1 MQVIIGAGE
10 VGRAV
15 FEVLSAKHKCALE
28 DWHYKT
34 ATPDV
39 DCLHICFPWY
49 EDEGADNF
57 IGQVKEYKD
66 DIYSGPPV
74 VIHSTVPVGTTAQIP
89 NAVHSPIRGVH
100 PNLAEGVRT
109 FWKYF
114 AGPRDNA
121 AAAIDIFQD
130 CGVDCVFASEDSR
143 TTEAAKLWSTTQ
155 YGVSIM
161 VQKAM
166 HAYCEKH
173 GLNFSTIYADFN
185 CTYNSGYEALDM
197 AHVQRPVL
205 QNYPGPIGGHCVI
218 PNAKLLDDD
227 IGAWIIERNELLERG
242 E

>member
-1 MQVIIGAGE
+1 MQIVIGAGE

-15 FEVLSAKHKCALE
+15 YEVLSAKHKCALE

-57 IGQVKEYKD
+57 IDQVKEYKD
-66 DIYSGPPV
+66 DVYNGPPV

-89 NAVHSPIRGVH
+89 GAVHSPIRGVH

-109 FWKYF
+109 FVKWW
-114 AGPRDNA
+114 AGPRDNPGMQA
-121 AAAIDIFQD
+121 FNACGID
-130 CGVDCVFASEDSR
+130 CAYAGPNPA

-155 YGVSIM
+155 YGVAIM

-166 HAYCEKH
+166 YSYCRER
-173 GLNFSTIYADFN
+173 GLNPVIVHDLFN
-185 CTYNSGYEALDM
+185 DTYNDGYRALDM

-227 IGAWIIERNELLERG
+227 IGAWIIERNELLKEG